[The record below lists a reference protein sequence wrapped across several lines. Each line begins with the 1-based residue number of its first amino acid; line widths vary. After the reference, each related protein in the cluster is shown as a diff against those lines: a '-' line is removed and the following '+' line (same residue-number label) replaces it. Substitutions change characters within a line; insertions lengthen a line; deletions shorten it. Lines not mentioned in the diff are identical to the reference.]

1 MINLNN
7 LFDKDVI
14 SIIDAS
20 RLGEIYD
27 IEINEV
33 TGQINSLIL
42 RGRLRFFGLLGR
54 KGNIVVPWGC
64 VRVIGDET
72 ILVDLQVC
80 IEKKS
85 KSLLG

>member
-85 KSLLG
+85 KTLLG